1 MLAEQRLR
9 SRTNAQTLLQLV
21 VAAVRYPC
29 TLRREALNVVGFL
42 LQQAFRNEDRHC
54 YILVTGLLE
63 HAVQRV
69 LDVLP

>member
-1 MLAEQRLR
+1 MHTPAR
-9 SRTNAQTLLQLV
+9 S
-21 VAAVRYPC
+21 
-29 TLRREALNVVGFL
+29 LNVVGFL

-69 LDVLP
+69 LDVLPQRLVRTDA